1 MKISSGKYS
10 NGSRFTPHASRYAIT
25 KHIGFWHLTF
35 NGQKACFDHEQ
46 GAYYVA
52 YLLLNPPDE
61 PIHGMALEIK
71 SLAYFGLFSKAAC
84 ETEIINP
91 STGETMILAADAILQ
106 QRNFALDDAAS
117 RRPLLRKIDELEA
130 ILENPHASEVRR
142 ELREAYEWQKMNH
155 EEILDEAQKAV
166 RAVRLAIHRFH
177 QHLEN
182 AVAAWGKP
190 HPVLRPFAA
199 YLNEY
204 LLIPTARY
212 CKPGGATTRA
222 RIAGCFTYEAPSG
235 VKWKV

>member
-1 MKISSGKYS
+1 MKISSGNKQHRNSLRPTLHHSTTPPLREYS
-10 NGSRFTPHASRYAIT
+10 IR
-25 KHIGFWHLTF
+25 KHISFWHLTF

-52 YLLLNPPDE
+52 YLLLNPPEE

-130 ILENPHASEVRR
+130 ILENPHASEPV
-142 ELREAYEWQKMNH
+142 K
-155 EEILDEAQKAV
+155 
-166 RAVRLAIHRFH
+166 AVRLAIYRFH
-177 QHLEN
+177 RRMEN
-182 AVAAWGKP
+182 AQDARGNP
-190 HPVLRPFAA
+190 HPILRPFAA
-199 YLNEY
+199 YIKQY
-204 LLIPTARY
+204 LLIPTSRY
-212 CKPGGATTRA
+212 CTPGGATTGA
-222 RIAGCFTYEAPSG
+222 RLAGRFTYEPPAN
-235 VKWKV
+235 VQWTA